1 MTNEFFVG
9 VLWGLPFLGM
19 PPFFC
24 VKKGQTGA
32 NQSIPYNSL
41 RTPITAFLWLVTILF
56 IQSVIK
62 SRTANSGA
70 NAGHLCVYNVTALP
84 AIIL

>member
-24 VKKGQTGA
+24 VKK
-32 NQSIPYNSL
+32 
-41 RTPITAFLWLVTILF
+41 RTDW
-56 IQSVIK
+56 S
-62 SRTANSGA
+62 
-70 NAGHLCVYNVTALP
+70 
-84 AIIL
+84 

>member
-19 PPFFC
+19 LPFFC

-41 RTPITAFLWLVTILF
+41 RTPITAFFVAGDYLY
-56 IQSVIK
+56 SKCYK
-62 SRTANSGA
+62 SPYS
-70 NAGHLCVYNVTALP
+70 
-84 AIIL
+84 